1 MTRHLLWLMALS
13 ALAIATTAGRARAQG
28 SPKEEAAIAKS
39 AEAFIEAFH
48 NGDAKALAQF
58 WTANGD
64 YTDQSGKTLKGRG
77 AIESTFASF
86 FSEHKGAKLR
96 IDSHALRFVTPD
108 VAIEDGIT
116 AVIPPDGGAPSR
128 TRYTIVH
135 VKKDGKW
142 LLSSVRDSPYVPQGN
157 YEHLRGLEWAMGDW
171 ASEGGKGPVERLS
184 VAWAEN
190 QNFINATFMATVNNV
205 SVGSAVQ
212 WIGWDPI
219 DKRIRS
225 WVFDSTGGF
234 GEGSLSQ
241 DGKKWIIK
249 TKSILQD
256 GKKATGTLIVG
267 PIDADTIS
275 FQSTD
280 RSVDGV
286 AVPDGKEI
294 KLKRVK

>member
-1 MTRHLLWLMALS
+1 MIRHLLWFLVTPALGLGV
-13 ALAIATTAGRARAQG
+13 AVEPVAAQG

-39 AEAFIEAFH
+39 AEAFIDAFH
-48 NGDAKALAQF
+48 KGNAKALAAF
-58 WTANGD
+58 WTSDGD
-64 YTDQSGKTLKGRG
+64 YTDQSGKNLKGRD
-77 AIESTFASF
+77 AIEKTFTGF

-96 IDSHALRFVTPD
+96 IDSHALRFVTPE
-108 VAIEDGIT
+108 VAVEDGVT
-116 AVIPPDGGAPSR
+116 AVIPADGGAPSQA
-128 TRYTIVH
+128 RYTIVH
-135 VKKDGKW
+135 VKKDGHW

-171 ASEGGKGPVERLS
+171 ASDGDKGTVERLS

-205 SVGSAVQ
+205 SVGSAKQ
-212 WIGWDPI
+212 WIGWDPV
-219 DKRIRS
+219 DKRVRS

-234 GEGSLSQ
+234 GEGTLSQ
-241 DGKKWIIK
+241 VGKNWVIK
-249 TKSILQD
+249 TKSVLQD

-267 PIDADTIS
+267 PVDADTIT

-294 KLKRVK
+294 KLKRMK